1 MITSAINIT
10 TMKIISPLF
19 LLIIFL
25 SACKKENQDATP
37 VIPIMDMPDTS
48 AATLKTGSFL
58 SGPYGSVTGNAK
70 IYRLNGGAYQLLLQN
85 SNSSNGPDLYVYL
98 SKEIMPVN
106 FIPLGRLRS
115 TTGDQLYDIP
125 GMPSLAGY
133 KYINIHCQQYNHLFG
148 YALLQ

>member
-1 MITSAINIT
+1 
-10 TMKIISPLF
+10 MKIISPL

-37 VIPIMDMPDTS
+37 VIPITEMPDTS
-48 AATLKTGSFL
+48 AVTLKTGSFL
-58 SGPYGSVTGNAK
+58 NGPYGIVTGKALVYK
-70 IYRLNGGAYQLLLQN
+70 LYGGAYQVQLQN
-85 SNSSNGPDLYVYL
+85 FNSGNGPDLYVYL

-115 TTGDQLYDIP
+115 TNGNQLYDIP
-125 GMPSLAGY
+125 GMPSLTEY